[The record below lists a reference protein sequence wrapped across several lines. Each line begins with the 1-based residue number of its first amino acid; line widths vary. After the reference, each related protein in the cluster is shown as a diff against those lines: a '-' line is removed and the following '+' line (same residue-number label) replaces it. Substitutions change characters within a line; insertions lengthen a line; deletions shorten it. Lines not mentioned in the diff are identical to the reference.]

1 MNKIISE
8 IITFGGEMLKYLFLL
23 VIVGLLIWYYVKNL
37 QFLLFIGII
46 TSLLSAIYKKSGE
59 AIYKKSGGEAT
70 NNNTPL
76 IGMAFG
82 LGISSLYFGL
92 FQRRNNCT
100 IRPIY
105 FIESI
110 VVVIT
115 IMAISFFAITSAIP
129 DPDLHNDDSNK
140 SYFLEIFQNTIGKM
154 ASKVSQV
161 NGATTKG
168 GEVANTDVE
177 EHTGI
182 FMWVLLTAMY
192 ATSASNT
199 LLSMNCM
206 PTLSK

>member
-1 MNKIISE
+1 MNIISD
-8 IITFGGEMLKYLFLL
+8 IKTFVGKMLEYLFLL

-46 TSLLSAIYKKSGE
+46 TSLLSAIYKESG
-59 AIYKKSGGEAT
+59 IYD
-70 NNNTPL
+70 TPL
-76 IGMAFG
+76 VGMAFG
-82 LGISSLYFGL
+82 FGISVLYFGL

-100 IRPIY
+100 IRPVY

-110 VVVIT
+110 VAVIT
-115 IMAISFFAITSAIP
+115 IMAISFFAITSA
-129 DPDLHNDDSNK
+129 NDQKDHSKK
-140 SYFLEIFQNTIGKM
+140 SYFLEIFQKTIGKM
-154 ASKVSQV
+154 ASKVSPSGDTQS
-161 NGATTKG
+161 
-168 GEVANTDVE
+168 EVQ

>member
-1 MNKIISE
+1 MGISE
-8 IITFGGEMLKYLFLL
+8 IKTFGGEMLKYLFLL

-46 TSLLSAIYKKSGE
+46 TSLLSAIYKKSE
-59 AIYKKSGGEAT
+59 EAT

-115 IMAISFFAITSAIP
+115 IMAISFFAITSAK
-129 DPDLHNDDSNK
+129 SNSKK

-154 ASKVSQV
+154 VSKVSLV
-161 NGATTKG
+161 NGENAHVKEQ
-168 GEVANTDVE
+168 GEVQ

>member
-8 IITFGGEMLKYLFLL
+8 IETFGEEMLKYLFLL

-46 TSLLSAIYKKSGE
+46 TSLLSAIDIKSE
-59 AIYKKSGGEAT
+59 EPTTT
-70 NNNTPL
+70 NTL
-76 IGMAFG
+76 LLMAFG

-110 VVVIT
+110 VVVVT
-115 IMAISFFAITSAIP
+115 IMAISFFAITSANKP
-129 DPDLHNDDSNK
+129 NSNK

-154 ASKVSQV
+154 ASKVSLVNGARASNVSQV

-168 GEVANTDVE
+168 GGVANADVE